1 MTATAAERVR
11 ERVQGAMPASQG
23 QCSPDPFAAE
33 LEVALAD
40 VKRAL
45 GTQNQAEREPLFF
58 PAAEL
63 FKREYPPT
71 SWIVTG
77 LATRGGLV
85 MIGGEPKTLKTW
97 LACAIAVAVS
107 TGTKACG
114 EFPAAAGVVA
124 YFYAEDLDRQVR
136 NRLRA
141 ELAGADLDESALA
154 NLYLRPRGKFI
165 DVKKEEDLAW
175 IVASCRRLGK
185 LDLLVLDPLRDIS
198 SAAEDKSDEMS
209 AVLRKL
215 RLLGE
220 LLGGCTIA
228 VVHHSAKVS
237 ENTSKRRPGQRLRGS
252 SAIHGSVDSGIYLS
266 DLDGD
271 GSNSFRNVVDSE
283 IKGARSAGRFE
294 LSLAIEDDDN
304 GEAIKA
310 TWSVSRDSARR
321 SAKAAK
327 ATADDDA
334 VFRFVRE
341 LAIKGEHLSARGL
354 RGHDGRPIPEKRFNA
369 ALDRLLDE
377 GRLVRG
383 QDLKIRLPEPRASDR
398 ERDSDEA
405 GASGASV
412 VQRDFAP
419 QSTEGDASGADV
431 VQPDSAPRPAQHGAM
446 VQPPYRG
453 APEPAPEVPAKD
465 GWLWGNARA
474 PVSPSDG
481 ASVPLM
487 VTSQMKARLAEL
499 GYTPEAIAEMMPA
512 QAWERIDVGATS
524 PAAEL
529 GIDAPDAGESTTSS
543 PAVDPADPATGAV
556 PEPYA
561 W

>member
-1 MTATAAERVR
+1 MNAAKAAEEYARSR
-11 ERVQGAMPASQG
+11 SSTPSGA
-23 QCSPDPFAAE
+23 FAAE
-33 LEVALAD
+33 LAAALAD

-45 GTQNQAEREPLFF
+45 GAQNQAEREPLFY

-71 SWIVTG
+71 SWLVKG

-97 LACAIAVAVS
+97 IASAIAVAVS
-107 TGTKACG
+107 SGTKVCG
-114 EFPAAAGVVA
+114 EFQAAAGAVA

-141 ELAGADLDESALA
+141 ELAGANLDESALA

-165 DVKKEEDLAW
+165 DVTKEEDLAW
-175 IVASCRRLGK
+175 IIASCRRLGK

-198 SAAEDKSDEMS
+198 SGEEDKSDSMRD
-209 AVLRKL
+209 VMRRL

-228 VVHHSAKVS
+228 VVHHTAKVS

-252 SAIHGSVDSGIYLS
+252 SAIHGSVDSGIYFS

-271 GSNSFRNVVDSE
+271 GSNMFRNVVDSE

-304 GEAIKA
+304 GEAIRA
-310 TWSVSRDSARR
+310 TWSVSRDGGRQ

-341 LAIKGEHLSARGL
+341 LATKGEHLSARGL

-412 VQRDFAP
+412 VQRGFAP
-419 QSTEGDASGADV
+419 QSAEGDASGADV

-446 VQPPYRG
+446 VQPPIG
-453 APEPAPEVPAKD
+453 VAPEPAPEVPQRD
-465 GWLWGNARA
+465 RSLWGDAGDPVA
-474 PVSPSDG
+474 PP
-481 ASVPLM
+481 APE
-487 VTSQMKARLAEL
+487 LAEVARIAASS
-499 GYTPEAIAEMMPA
+499 PEA
-512 QAWERIDVGATS
+512 GLS
-524 PAAEL
+524 EL
-529 GIDAPDAGESTTSS
+529 DGPPLADSGPEADLYA
-543 PAVDPADPATGAV
+543 ADPYDQWPQQAA
-556 PEPYA
+556 PEPA
-561 W
+561 STPPIAPNPVHVPQLGGSHPAENLHQGVKNGSPT